1 MSCKPLSLL
10 ELLMARVGKPR
21 VQVLADIKTGAVVH
35 VGIEWDDNPDV
46 QTRIERASAIVELI
60 KELRKGAAC

>member
-1 MSCKPLSLL
+1 
-10 ELLMARVGKPR
+10 MARVGKPR